1 MPSPSDYRVVVGKNI
16 RAKRKRARLTLEVLA
31 EKANLHPNYLG
42 RVERAEENISLAALI
57 RIAKALGVHA
67 QVLLTGV

>member
-1 MPSPSDYRVVVGKNI
+1 VVGKNI